1 LNFALGELYAR
12 AVRDTCRRTG
22 VPLESLD
29 LIGCHGQTIYHEGE
43 PAPFLGMAVPNT
55 LQIGEAAVIA
65 ERTGIPVVSDFRPR
79 DVAAG
84 GRGAPL
90 VPYVDYLLY
99 RSRSRGRVALNIGG
113 IANITAIGPGAQPGD
128 VVAFDTG
135 AGNMVIDALASEYT
149 RGKLRFDRGGRI
161 ARQGRV
167 DRGLLDE
174 LLGEPYYRAAP
185 PKSAGREQYG
195 AAFVERLLAT
205 GLPLP
210 DLIATAT
217 ALTAATIAEGLERFV
232 GPRMRID
239 ELIVSGGGGAHN
251 PVIMAHLS
259 ALLPQAALARS
270 SDFGIDVDGKE
281 AIAFAVLA
289 YETWR
294 RRPANLPRA
303 TGARPAAC
311 ALSDTRRPWES
322 TTTRPARAARAG
334 SWVARARVVPRSR
347 LSVSM
352 RSITCAPLSASRLP
366 VGSSAKSTRGRCTK
380 ARASA
385 TRCCSPPESWAG

>member
-1 LNFALGELYAR
+1 MSGTSLDGIDVAVVDIRGLHRISTVAFRSTPYPQSVREAVLGVSNANTHTATISRLNFALGELYAR

-174 LLGEPYYRAAP
+174 LLGEPYYMPHHPNRRDGSSTAP
-185 PKSAGREQYG
+185 PS
-195 AAFVERLLAT
+195 L
-205 GLPLP
+205 
-210 DLIATAT
+210 
-217 ALTAATIAEGLERFV
+217 
-232 GPRMRID
+232 
-239 ELIVSGGGGAHN
+239 SGC
-251 PVIMAHLS
+251 L
-259 ALLPQAALARS
+259 
-270 SDFGIDVDGKE
+270 
-281 AIAFAVLA
+281 
-289 YETWR
+289 R
-294 RRPANLPRA
+294 R
-303 TGARPAAC
+303 GC
-311 ALSDTRRPWES
+311 
-322 TTTRPARAARAG
+322 
-334 SWVARARVVPRSR
+334 
-347 LSVSM
+347 
-352 RSITCAPLSASRLP
+352 
-366 VGSSAKSTRGRCTK
+366 RCQT
-380 ARASA
+380 
-385 TRCCSPPESWAG
+385 